1 MLNHTHES
9 SDSQR
14 EKSLFSPEL
23 WLSREEL
30 SNAVKNFP
38 STARYLDAGAHVKGQ
53 MNRVLQRA
61 NKRSLF
67 SESVVVRKTNTY
79 IPESI
84 PPQTFPT
91 KRLQMMIISGTSP
104 LKSKVLESNDIR
116 AIYYHIYQYNYY
128 YSLKCIPIAMQ
139 WSPRNINKHMDPII
153 YASNY
158 YEHVF
163 SLV

>member
-1 MLNHTHES
+1 MTILRAISDQNRKKSRSSCPIFHKTANPTKKRRCSTIRTKARIQRGKNHYF
-9 SDSQR
+9 
-14 EKSLFSPEL
+14 SLSYG
-23 WLSREEL
+23 SR
-30 SNAVKNFP
+30 VKNYQMLLRTFEAP
-38 STARYLDAGAHVKGQ
+38 RDLRVGAHVKGQ

-116 AIYYHIYQYNYY
+116 AIYYHISKN
-128 YSLKCIPIAMQ
+128 S
-139 WSPRNINKHMDPII
+139 IN
-153 YASNY
+153 
-158 YEHVF
+158 
-163 SLV
+163 